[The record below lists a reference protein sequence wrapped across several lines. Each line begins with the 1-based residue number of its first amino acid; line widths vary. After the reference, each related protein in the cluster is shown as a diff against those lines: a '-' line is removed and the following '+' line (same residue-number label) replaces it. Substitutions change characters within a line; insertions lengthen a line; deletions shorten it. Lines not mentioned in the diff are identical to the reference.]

1 MGTPQTSTGTC
12 QPSCTEEELIRL
24 VRSGEKS
31 FFRALI
37 QPYERVMFVAAY
49 SVLRNYADA
58 EEAVQEGVL
67 KAFLHLEQLQE
78 TQRFRAWLLQIVVNE
93 ARRNLRR
100 AKRPLYDSLDTIN
113 ENAEKGG
120 LPRQFA
126 DWQDLPDEALQREE
140 LRYAIRE
147 AVEALPPIYREVYM
161 LADMQQLNMA
171 SIAEVLGITVGL
183 VKTRLHRARFRVQ
196 EKLSP
201 VFAPRWSDYLR
212 GLKGM
217 SPWSRAKN

>member
-1 MGTPQTSTGTC
+1 METSQTSTGAC
-12 QPSCTEEELIRL
+12 KPSGSEDELIRL
-24 VRSGEKS
+24 VRSGETS

-37 QPYERVMFVAAY
+37 KPYERVMFVAAY

-78 TQRFRAWLLQIVVNE
+78 TPRFRAWLLQIVVNE
-93 ARRNLRR
+93 ARGHLRR

-113 ENAEKGG
+113 ENAERGG
-120 LPRQFA
+120 LPLQFA
-126 DWQDLPDEALQREE
+126 DWQDLPDEVLQREE
-140 LRYAIRE
+140 LRHAIRE
-147 AVEALPPIYREVYM
+147 AVAALPPIYREVYM
-161 LADMQQLNMA
+161 LADMEHLNTA
-171 SIAEVLGITVGL
+171 SIAEVLGITAGL

-196 EKLSP
+196 EQLSP
-201 VFAPRWSDYLR
+201 IFTPRWSDYLR